1 MFLLALS
8 DEGVVVEAAVKL
20 LEAQVIRQAHLH
32 HKVIMGVQEILYQ
45 LIIVAVVAVVH
56 LPLALPERHLVMVVL
71 VRLLLSQA
79 HL

>member
-1 MFLLALS
+1 
-8 DEGVVVEAAVKL
+8 
-20 LEAQVIRQAHLH
+20 
-32 HKVIMGVQEILYQ
+32 MGVQEILYQ
-45 LIIVAVVAVVH
+45 LIIVVEVAVVH